1 MARQKRKEIDHK
13 WVRNNNGSISIVF
26 SYQGKPYKF
35 APVRRGKI
43 SSDQDRAIA
52 SQIARAIE
60 LEIKL
65 GKFEGIERWSQ
76 KKSKVNP
83 ENPLKELSLKEVW
96 EYYKTAKA
104 DKVSPAS
111 QVSVWCQTDRC
122 LDCLK
127 SLPQDINKI
136 SLKSVV
142 EALQKKYGNQ
152 VIDRTLSDLHAACN
166 LAKKR
171 TLIPSNPLAGYR
183 DYLPPTP
190 KSNRSKA
197 CYSNLEV
204 LVILEAFKAQ
214 EAENI
219 NHYQY
224 FVEFLFLTG
233 VRPQLAIALTWQ
245 DIKPDKIIFD
255 KGFTNGVKT
264 PGKTG
269 RVTHYPIFPQLE
281 DLIKRIFQS
290 NKSDEFG
297 LVFPSHKKGYISLH
311 SFTKDTWKPV
321 ITKLVESKRLSKYLP
336 TYHCRHSTA
345 TLLAKA
351 GLPSSTIAALLDT
364 SEKMLNKHYLDTQ
377 ELTKVVIPDLLAKRM
392 DVTGLEPVTPTMS
405 T

>member
-1 MARQKRKEIDHK
+1 MVRRKKAGIDHK
-13 WVRNNNGSISIVF
+13 WVKNNNGSISIVF
-26 SYQGKPYKF
+26 SYQSTPYKF
-35 APVRRGKI
+35 APVRQGKFNN
-43 SSDQDRAIA
+43 DQDRAIA
-52 SQIARAIE
+52 SQIASAIE

-65 GKFEGIERWSQ
+65 GRFEGIDPWLPKR
-76 KKSKVNP
+76 SKINP
-83 ENPLKELSLKEVW
+83 ENSIENLTLKEVW
-96 EYYKTAKA
+96 EHYKIAKA

-111 QVSVWCQTDRC
+111 QVSVWQQTDRC
-122 LDCLK
+122 LECLK
-127 SLPQDINKI
+127 SVSLDISRI
-136 SLKSVV
+136 SLKTII
-142 EALQKKYGNQ
+142 ELLQKEYGNQ
-152 VIDRTLSDLHAACN
+152 VISRTLSDLHAACN

-171 TLIPSNPLAGYR
+171 TLIKSNPLAGYK

-197 CYSNLEV
+197 CYSHREA
-204 LVILEAFKAQ
+204 LVIIDTFTAHET
-214 EAENI
+214 ENI
-219 NHYQY
+219 SHYKY

-245 DIKPDKIIFD
+245 DIKLDKIIFD

-281 DLIKRIFQS
+281 DLIKRIFQF
-290 NKSDEFG
+290 NKSDAFE
-297 LVFPSHKKGYISLH
+297 LVFPSHKKGYINLH
-311 SFTKDTWKPV
+311 GFTKDTWKPV
-321 ITKLVESKRLSKYLP
+321 ITKLVESGRLSKYLP

-364 SEKMLNKHYLDTQ
+364 SEKMLTKHYLDTQ
-377 ELTKVVIPDLLAKRM
+377 ELTNVVIPDLFEKGM

-405 T
+405 M